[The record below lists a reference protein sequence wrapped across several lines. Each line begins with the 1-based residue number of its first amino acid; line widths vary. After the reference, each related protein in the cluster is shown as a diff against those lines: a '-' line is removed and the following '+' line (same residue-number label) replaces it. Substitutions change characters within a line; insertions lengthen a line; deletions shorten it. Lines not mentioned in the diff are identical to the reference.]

1 MYDSSHSLSFLSGTE
16 QSRRHVGIWIVGEDF
31 STTHFII
38 AVYYWSLVMQRV
50 YCSKGY
56 IRILRLSS
64 WENRKKE
71 KE

>member
-1 MYDSSHSLSFLSGTE
+1 MTLH
-16 QSRRHVGIWIVGEDF
+16 
-31 STTHFII
+31 THFPFSLGLSSPGDMLVFGLWEKTFQLLTII